1 MHDIPAPTRVGPP
14 HSGAERDQL
23 DAWLD
28 FHRATI
34 LMKCAGLDVE
44 QLRARPVPSSDLSLL
59 GLLRHLT
66 FVEQIWFQIVFSGQ
80 DATMYYKRDDDNDA
94 DFHDLDSASLEDVV
108 DLFERSCQTSRDLA
122 HGHDLSE
129 MALAVRRGREVDL
142 RWIYIHM
149 IEEYARHN
157 GHADL
162 LRELTD
168 GATGY

>member
-1 MHDIPAPTRVGPP
+1 MHEISAPSRVGPP
-14 HSGAERDQL
+14 HSGEERAQL
-23 DAWLD
+23 EAWLD

-34 LMKCAGLDVE
+34 LMKCAGLNVE
-44 QLRARPVPSSDLSLL
+44 QLKARPVPSSDLSLL

-66 FVEQIWFQIVFSGQ
+66 FVEQVWLQMVFSGHEV
-80 DATMYYKRDDDNDA
+80 TSYYKRDDDNDA
-94 DFHDLDSASLEDVV
+94 DFHDLDGASLDDVV

-122 HGHDLSE
+122 DGHDLSE
-129 MALAVRRGREVDL
+129 MALAPRHGREVDL

-162 LRELTD
+162 LRELID